1 MVVYNISV
9 ITCLQL
15 GLAAD
20 SEFACIPAVTRN
32 RKNIILQLVRID
44 TDILLIISG
53 VNSTAIHV
61 KFVEQM
67 TL

>member
-1 MVVYNISV
+1 MVYNISV
-9 ITCLQL
+9 IACLQL

-20 SEFACIPAVTRN
+20 SEFASIPVVTQN
-32 RKNIILQLVRID
+32 RKNIILQLIRID
-44 TDILLIISG
+44 TDFLLIISG